1 MPRTTIPS
9 GIRVKT
15 RSALT
20 GIPIRAADTASPG
33 ISQSNTASRLS
44 TERVRRSVISIRVP
58 DIIKVASAL
67 AMVVTPSRLVG
78 RCWQMIETNNIAQNS
93 QALFGIGFKREST
106 TRRLSNPDQKNLDP
120 LRLPLRLLFVERS
133 ENGPA

>member
-1 MPRTTIPS
+1 
-9 GIRVKT
+9 
-15 RSALT
+15 
-20 GIPIRAADTASPG
+20 
-33 ISQSNTASRLS
+33 
-44 TERVRRSVISIRVP
+44 
-58 DIIKVASAL
+58 
-67 AMVVTPSRLVG
+67 MVVTPSRLVG